1 MKYISVIATLLLLPS
16 VSPAFQS
23 PDSGDSSLVLHIWSD
38 LDNYQNDPPAAQNDP
53 YGGYVIDTGVNF
65 SDVVSDLSGATDV
78 VVDLNAIMDANSDNT
93 TLADAFDTLYG
104 SDTNGKAYFSLVAM
118 DGQTTT
124 GAIAGDR
131 AILTTISGSTPASGT
146 NVQLNNSV
154 SSANTYF
161 GFISGSGVEYNTA
174 SAGTVSNGTA
184 HALSDYWGAN
194 FGGSWSAMVNY
205 ATIDTGVAVADVST
219 VTPQYTYDFSGA
231 SQSLNMALYSTG
243 GSGGNG
249 EAVTNYYSDLGLSL
263 GQATLDF
270 AAGTLTITPTQVPVP
285 AAVWLFGS
293 AILGLV
299 GFSRRSAQQASA

>member
-1 MKYISVIATLLLLPS
+1 
-16 VSPAFQS
+16 
-23 PDSGDSSLVLHIWSD
+23 
-38 LDNYQNDPPAAQNDP
+38 
-53 YGGYVIDTGVNF
+53 
-65 SDVVSDLSGATDV
+65 
-78 VVDLNAIMDANSDNT
+78 
-93 TLADAFDTLYG
+93 
-104 SDTNGKAYFSLVAM
+104 M

-146 NVQLNNSV
+146 NVELNNSV

-174 SAGTVSNGTA
+174 SGGTVANGTA

-243 GSGGNG
+243 GNGGNG